1 MNINAQSLKF
11 KMDELRTIVKEQKP
25 HIIAITETW
34 GKDSISDASFQLEG
48 YNMYRNDRENTKYKF
63 GGGTLL
69 YINKKL
75 GQRMCKPLNCKTFES
90 STWCWVTPKQGKKV
104 LVGCIYRSTSSST
117 VNDINMLTALN
128 LANDMAGGNRL
139 LLMGDFNVPK
149 VDWVS
154 YEAKPGAK
162 PVDRDFLDCV
172 TDNILYQHVKV
183 PTRFRGTESSTLD
196 LILTQEE
203 EDVKNIKVLQPI
215 GMSDHG
221 VVTAEFICEWKSRN
235 EPKMRRAYY
244 KGDYS
249 AIIDKLNEVNWDEKF
264 FEKSTQECWDI
275 FKVIYK
281 QLVEEYIPLITP
293 KEYNEPWM
301 NDKTMKLWKKKYHAW
316 KRFNE
321 SGSNQGWDEYKKQR
335 DKLKKKIRKAKRLF
349 ERKIAKN
356 SGKNRR
362 AFFKYVNSKLTVR
375 PEITAI
381 KGDDGQLKEN
391 DADICEAIAKYF
403 NTVYLPQSN
412 EEMPDMQNMTEA
424 VISSVNITQD
434 MVKDKLEKLN
444 VRKSCGPDD
453 IHPHVLQRT
462 ASAICVPLTI
472 VFKLSLDSGE
482 CPDDW
487 KVANVTP
494 IYKKG
499 DRTDPANY
507 RPVSLTSQVCKVMES
522 LVRAKIIQH
531 LDENNLISEAQ
542 HGFREGRSCLTNLLE
557 TLEAWTKIID
567 DGDGIDVAYLD
578 FRKAFDLVS
587 HKHLIHKLTKYGISG
602 QIIEW
607 VKNFLDNRTQRVLIR
622 GTASSYHKVTS
633 GVPQGSVLGPILFLI
648 FINDLPLKVLSPLS
662 LFADDSKIFTRIIDA
677 SNADKNYT
685 NIGSEVLQQDLNCV
699 LKWAKKWKMEF
710 NVDKCKIMH
719 IGQNNPKSTYNMDG
733 KNLEATLSEKDLG
746 VLIDYK
752 LDFGSHIK
760 EIVGRANRMLGMI
773 RVSFACLNIRMFLNL
788 YMALVRPLLEYCVQ
802 VWSPHLRKHI
812 NLIEGVQRRATRMV
826 PELKHLS
833 YEERLD
839 KLKLTTLEERRA
851 RGDMIETYKIITGK
865 EKVNP
870 RKFFQM
876 VPDREGPRA
885 RDKKIF
891 KQQVNKDVRLHSFT
905 QRVNNGWNSLTNNMV
920 NAEKTSEFK
929 ALLDAYMATRTLVRE
944 NDIYIWQ

>member
-1 MNINAQSLKF
+1 M
-11 KMDELRTIVKEQKP
+11 
-25 HIIAITETW
+25 
-34 GKDSISDASFQLEG
+34 
-48 YNMYRNDRENTKYKF
+48 
-63 GGGTLL
+63 
-69 YINKKL
+69 
-75 GQRMCKPLNCKTFES
+75 
-90 STWCWVTPKQGKKV
+90 
-104 LVGCIYRSTSSST
+104 
-117 VNDINMLTALN
+117 
-128 LANDMAGGNRL
+128 
-139 LLMGDFNVPK
+139 
-149 VDWVS
+149 
-154 YEAKPGAK
+154 
-162 PVDRDFLDCV
+162 
-172 TDNILYQHVKV
+172 
-183 PTRFRGTESSTLD
+183 
-196 LILTQEE
+196 
-203 EDVKNIKVLQPI
+203 
-215 GMSDHG
+215 
-221 VVTAEFICEWKSRN
+221 
-235 EPKMRRAYY
+235 
-244 KGDYS
+244 
-249 AIIDKLNEVNWDEKF
+249 
-264 FEKSTQECWDI
+264 
-275 FKVIYK
+275 
-281 QLVEEYIPLITP
+281 
-293 KEYNEPWM
+293 
-301 NDKTMKLWKKKYHAW
+301 
-316 KRFNE
+316 
-321 SGSNQGWDEYKKQR
+321 
-335 DKLKKKIRKAKRLF
+335 KRLF

-424 VISSVNITQD
+424 IISSVNITRD

-494 IYKKG
+494 IYKKE

-633 GVPQGSVLGPILFLI
+633 GVPKGSVLGPILFLI

-788 YMALVRPLLEYCVQ
+788 CMASVRPQLEYCVQ
-802 VWSPHLRKHI
+802 V
-812 NLIEGVQRRATRMV
+812 
-826 PELKHLS
+826 
-833 YEERLD
+833 
-839 KLKLTTLEERRA
+839 
-851 RGDMIETYKIITGK
+851 
-865 EKVNP
+865 
-870 RKFFQM
+870 
-876 VPDREGPRA
+876 
-885 RDKKIF
+885 
-891 KQQVNKDVRLHSFT
+891 
-905 QRVNNGWNSLTNNMV
+905 
-920 NAEKTSEFK
+920 
-929 ALLDAYMATRTLVRE
+929 
-944 NDIYIWQ
+944 